1 MTKFAGQAANAA
13 EAAAFLQGG
22 ADAIEAQGGAS
33 IPHALTADFVLF
45 ADARPDFGALQRLSP
60 GALVSLT
67 LGENATG
74 RLLDHMPIP
83 ALQKFVTLCH
93 DNKLRCCLS
102 GALEAPDVPR
112 LLPLKPDYL
121 AFSGPIGAE
130 AIAIIRALIPL
141 EDVKAPSADLSIL
154 SARGHAPGD
163 GGDYDKLIVRDFIID
178 MSVGAYAYE
187 HGKPQRVKF
196 DVVAEVRRRTNAPR
210 DIRDIFSYDIIM
222 DTIRTIVAD
231 GHVDLLETLAEKIS
245 QSLLRHPD
253 IAVLHLKLEKLDLG
267 PAIVGVEITR
277 KRAVEAAK
285 VRQLYQTRGDKP

>member
-1 MTKFAGQAANAA
+1 MTKFAGQAASTA
-13 EAAAFLQGG
+13 EAEAFLQGG
-22 ADAIEAQGGAS
+22 ADAVEARGGAQ
-33 IPHALTADFVLF
+33 IAGALAADFVFF
-45 ADARPDFGALQRLSP
+45 ADAKPDFGALARLAP
-60 GALVSLT
+60 AALVSLT
-67 LGENATG
+67 LTDEAKG
-74 RLLDHMPIP
+74 RLLDYMPVP
-83 ALQKFVTLCH
+83 ALQTFVSLCH
-93 DNKLRCCLS
+93 GNKLRCCLS

-121 AFSGPIGAE
+121 AFAGPLNAE
-130 AIAIIRALIPL
+130 AIAVIRALIPA
-141 EDVKAPSADLSIL
+141 EGEKARGTDLSIL

-196 DVVAEVRRRTNAPR
+196 DVVAEVRRRTAAPK

-285 VRQLYQTRGDKP
+285 VRQLYQAKADKA